1 MKITRLFDLLPNYK
15 EVNPNQPIA
24 LACKRQGK
32 WIHYSID
39 DYIEQV
45 NYVSAGLL
53 SLGVKKDDKI
63 AIISSNRPE
72 YNILDMGIMQIGAVP
87 VPIYPTISESDY
99 QYILNHAEITYV
111 FAEGEEL
118 LRKIEHILPEVPS
131 LKGIYTFIDRG
142 RHHYLSQLLEA
153 GKANLDLE
161 KIEAIKATVKE
172 DDLACIIY
180 TSGTTGVPKGVML
193 MHSNFVNQIMSVHHI
208 LNPRDTKALSFL
220 PMCHAYEKMLLY
232 VYQYAGMSIYYAENL
247 GTIGENIK
255 EVNPN
260 IMCCVPRLLEK
271 MYSKL
276 FSAGKKLPA
285 GKRQLYYWAFDLA
298 MKYNLEGNSAWYN
311 AQHKIADKLIYSQLR
326 KAIGG
331 DWDVIVSGSAAIQ
344 PQLVSFFTAIGMPIF
359 EGYGLTETSPVIA
372 VSNREPHGCCAGTV
386 GFPIQGV
393 EVKIVEN
400 NEIVCRGHNVM
411 KGYYKAPDITAE
423 AIDKDGWFHT
433 GDTGI
438 ITEYGQ
444 LKITG
449 RLKSIFKTSMG
460 KYVNPFLLEEKMAQS
475 NFIDSIMVVG
485 ENQKFCAALIAPDFT
500 FLKNWAKLHDIEYT
514 TNEEMVKHP
523 RVRSRIGEEIKKY
536 NAHFGDTEKI
546 KKFELVPDEWTVKN
560 GLLTPTLKIK
570 RNKVAERYQAEI
582 DSLFA

>member
-1 MKITRLFDLLPNYK
+1 MEITRLFDLLPHYK
-15 EVNPNQPIA
+15 EVKGGDHVA
-24 LACKRQGK
+24 LSCKRKGQWEG
-32 WIHYSID
+32 YTVD
-39 DYIEQV
+39 RYIEEV
-45 NYVSAGLL
+45 NWVSAGLL
-53 SLGVKKDDKI
+53 ALGVKKDDKI

-99 QYILNHAEITYV
+99 QYILNHAEITDV

-142 RHHYLSQLLEA
+142 RHNYLSQLYEL
-153 GKANLDLE
+153 GQKNLDLE
-161 KIEAIKATVKE
+161 KIEAIKATVKP

-180 TSGTTGVPKGVML
+180 TSGTTGTPKGVML
-193 MHSNFVNQIMSVHHI
+193 MHSNFISQVMSVHHI
-208 LNPRDTKALSFL
+208 LGKDDERALSFL

-232 VYQYAGMSIYYAENL
+232 VYQYAGLTIYYAESL
-247 GTIGENIK
+247 ATIGENIK

-271 MYSKL
+271 IYNKL

-298 MKYNLEGNSAWYN
+298 MKYNIEGNSPWYN
-311 AQHKIADKLIYSQLR
+311 AQHRIADKLIYSQLR

-344 PQLVSFFTAIGMPIF
+344 PRLVSFFSAIGMPIF

-372 VSNREPHGCCAGTV
+372 VSNREPHGRQAGAV
-386 GFPIQGV
+386 GFPIKGV
-393 EVKIVEN
+393 EVKITER
-400 NEIVCRGHNVM
+400 NEIICRGHNVM
-411 KGYYKAPDITAE
+411 KGYYKAPDLTAE

-433 GDTGI
+433 GDTGML
-438 ITEYGQ
+438 TEHGL

-460 KYVNPFLLEEKMAQS
+460 KYINPFLLEEKIVQS

-485 ENQKFCAALIAPDFT
+485 ENQKFCAALIAPDFL
-500 FLKNWAKLHDIEYT
+500 FLKNWAKLHDIKYT
-514 TNEEMVKHP
+514 TNEEMIKHP

-536 NAHFGDTEKI
+536 NAQFGDTEKI
-546 KKFELVPDEWTVKN
+546 KKFDLVADEWTVAN

-570 RNKVAERYQAEI
+570 REKVAARYKEEI
-582 DSLFA
+582 EALFA